1 MKWHDFFLKWK
12 RRMTNE
18 LFCTIFTMLHC
29 GVSRFFRSPSCMYT
43 TRQSTNKKLMKMTI
57 KWWSIDITVITGF
70 MQPIIN
76 KRYCTIIYSV
86 SGFCIKTQHGQKL

>member
-1 MKWHDFFLKWK
+1 MKAKNDEWIVLYKFHYVTLW
-12 RRMTNE
+12 
-18 LFCTIFTMLHC
+18 CFT
-29 GVSRFFRSPSCMYT
+29 FFRSPSCMYT
-43 TRQSTNKKLMKMTI
+43 TRQPTNKKLMKMTI

-70 MQPIIN
+70 IKPIIN